1 MIVTHSEYIMKNIGD
16 SRVEGCLSLIFENCF
31 VENQNFYAI
40 ATSRVGY
47 YSERRLVLKSV
58 WKGLN
63 ADNKLGFQGQKGW
76 IFWYV
81 CVFVFVYELRR

>member
-16 SRVEGCLSLIFENCF
+16 SRVEGCLSLIFENYF

-76 IFWYV
+76 IFLV
-81 CVFVFVYELRR
+81 CVCICVCL